1 MSVVLVAIFGGEMV
15 GKYVG
20 MIKFRKFF
28 DVSLLQLGLS
38 STVNRTRPFDE
49 TRNPFLFAS
58 LNTNFVFYVDLPRFL
73 HGRYLRGK
81 RLANM

>member
-38 STVNRTRPFDE
+38 
-49 TRNPFLFAS
+49 
-58 LNTNFVFYVDLPRFL
+58 
-73 HGRYLRGK
+73 
-81 RLANM
+81 